1 MLVETIKESQQQ
13 YRQAGL
19 SQGVARQWQQG
30 VEKGA
35 TDVARSI
42 LQRQLQRRF
51 GHVPPHIEAQLNAAR
66 QMAVLKGSGSFFR
79 GALLPPGPKRG
90 EGGNAEK
97 KQVHQQFFTESVSGA
112 QPLAQVDGTDQQ
124 PHHDEPQGRA
134 ATPVGAAE

>member
-1 MLVETIKESQQQ
+1 MSNAVRRGRNWQEVNTMLVETIKESQQQ

-66 QMAVLKGSGSFFR
+66 LDELDQWIDRLFDSLTIGEVFR
-79 GALLPPGPKRG
+79 
-90 EGGNAEK
+90 
-97 KQVHQQFFTESVSGA
+97 
-112 QPLAQVDGTDQQ
+112 
-124 PHHDEPQGRA
+124 
-134 ATPVGAAE
+134 